1 MFFSLTGTC
10 FSPPECQ
17 SKTGGFA
24 DGSCADGFGTCCV
37 ILLSE
42 CGGSIGENSTHFS
55 SPDYPKVYQTAATCT
70 YTLNKV
76 DIEICFIR
84 LEFINFVIDG
94 PVSNTSP
101 PNQNWDCV
109 NDNVINELYPA
120 EAYSWYSQLVF
131 TTPVSKAPPTICGYN
146 TGQHLY
152 MDATAGLDESSKMVL
167 TTTGK

>member
-55 SPDYPKVYQTAATCT
+55 SPDYPKVYQTAASCT
-70 YTLNKV
+70 YALNKV

-109 NDNVINELYPA
+109 NDNVIINEYFLRRLTLNIL
-120 EAYSWYSQLVF
+120 SWYLLL
-131 TTPVSKAPPTICGYN
+131 
-146 TGQHLY
+146 QHLKLLLLSVVITLGNICTW
-152 MDATAGLDESSKMVL
+152 MLRLD
-167 TTTGK
+167 

>member
-1 MFFSLTGTC
+1 MQSFSMFFSLTGTC

-55 SPDYPKVYQTAATCT
+55 SPDYPKVYQTAASCT

-109 NDNVINELYPA
+109 NDNVITNEYFLHRLTLYIL
-120 EAYSWYSQLVF
+120 SWYLLL
-131 TTPVSKAPPTICGYN
+131 
-146 TGQHLY
+146 QHLKLLLLSVVITLGNICTW
-152 MDATAGLDESSKMVL
+152 MLRLD
-167 TTTGK
+167 

>member
-109 NDNVINELYPA
+109 NDNVITNEYFLQRLTLYIL
-120 EAYSWYSQLVF
+120 SWYLLL
-131 TTPVSKAPPTICGYN
+131 
-146 TGQHLY
+146 QHLKLLLLSVVITLGNICTW
-152 MDATAGLDESSKMVL
+152 MLRLD
-167 TTTGK
+167 